1 MRPHNYCASFK
12 ATKHTQEKG
21 GGFGGNTV
29 PAKAK
34 KKKNERK
41 KKMSESTH
49 LATKQ
54 RGRLNERGAAYVW
67 PRSRITSWEAII
79 RVSGVAKRVVI
90 FLRHSCSQIATD
102 HVGRYWKTKTE

>member
-29 PAKAK
+29 PAKT
-34 KKKNERK
+34 K

-49 LATKQ
+49 LSTKQ
-54 RGRLNERGAAYVW
+54 RGSLNERGAAYVW
-67 PRSRITSWEAII
+67 PRSRITSDGRQLYE
-79 RVSGVAKRVVI
+79 SVA
-90 FLRHSCSQIATD
+90 
-102 HVGRYWKTKTE
+102 